1 MRATIEDI
9 KIREKL
15 RGRRKI
21 FTSHKVI
28 TKDNL
33 LDVLTEAKSTHLLNV
48 AEMNF
53 LIDYERGN
61 QPLLRDKIIRPE
73 IDIEINSNLA
83 NYIKEFK
90 IGYVWSSRRCWYNE
104 EPGDA

>member
-33 LDVLTEAKSTHLLNV
+33 LDVLTKAKPTHLLNV

-73 IDIEINSNLA
+73 IDIEVNSNLA

-90 IGYVWSSRRCWYNE
+90 IGYVWSS
-104 EPGDA
+104 PAMLV